1 MAQYL
6 YNELTKYNENGF
18 EVDLKTTN
26 IIKNSIEKRYRT
38 IDTIFNKNPQYFVK
52 VNEVWKL
59 FVDGIFKTKVSQNT
73 KTEAY
78 RRFILYVKHIY
89 PDRYYDKINYIIER
103 DGLKQRKQ
111 ATIVLVKME
120 LIDQS

>member
-1 MAQYL
+1 MAQHL
-6 YNELTKYNENGF
+6 YNELTKYNENGLEF
-18 EVDLKTTN
+18 DNKTTN
-26 IIKNSIEKRYRT
+26 SIKNSIEKRYRT
-38 IDTIFNKNPQYFVK
+38 IDTIFNKNPRYFIK

-89 PDRYYDKINYIIER
+89 PDHYYDKINYIIER